1 MTTKEILQEARK
13 FVEKGWT
20 QGACARDK
28 NGNCVDWEGVEATSY
43 CLVGAL
49 RVASD
54 TRDIDDNVFQA
65 LKKASGKPFSTPRTY
80 AFYNDSKHIT
90 QVDILNLLDKA
101 IKECE

>member
-20 QGACARDK
+20 QEACARDK
-28 NGNCVDWEGVEATSY
+28 NGNRVNWADAEASSY

-49 RVASD
+49 RVASGTQD
-54 TRDIDDNVFQA
+54 VDDKVFQT
-65 LKKASGKPFSTPRTY
+65 LKKVSRTPFSTPRTY
-80 AFYNDSKHIT
+80 AFYNDCKHIT
-90 QVDILNLLDKA
+90 QVDILKLLDKA